1 MKQQAVICIVP
12 TEAQADRIVYGLR
25 SAGFN
30 NADVSVVMPDAC
42 ANKDLGH
49 EKHTKAP
56 EGAAAGTATGMVLG
70 GALGW
75 LAGVGALA
83 IPGLGPFV
91 AAGPIMAA
99 LSGAAIGGATGG
111 TAGSLIGL
119 GIPEI
124 EAKQYETKLKD
135 GNILLSVHTEN
146 GDEAKRV
153 EEIYKAEGAFDICKT
168 GEEKVKKS

>member
-1 MKQQAVICIVP
+1 MKQAVICIVP
-12 TEAQADRIVYGLR
+12 TEAQADRIVYALR
-25 SAGFN
+25 SSGFS
-30 NADVSVVMPDAC
+30 NADVSVVMPDAL
-42 ANKDLGH
+42 AGKDVGH

-91 AAGPIMAA
+91 AAGPIMAT
-99 LSGAAIGGATGG
+99 LGGAAVGGATGG
-111 TAGSLIGL
+111 ATGALIGL

-124 EAKQYETKLKD
+124 EAKQYESKLRD

-153 EEIYKAEGAFDICKT
+153 EEIFKAEGASDICKT
-168 GEEKVKKS
+168 SEEKVKKN

>member
-1 MKQQAVICIVP
+1 MKQAVLCIVP
-12 TEAQADRIVYGLR
+12 TEAQADRIVYALR
-25 SAGFN
+25 SSGFN
-30 NADVSVVMPDAC
+30 NADVSVVMPDQC
-42 ANKDLGH
+42 AAKDVGH
-49 EKHTKAP
+49 EKHSKAP
-56 EGAAAGTATGMVLG
+56 EGATTGGVTGLVLG

-91 AAGPIMAA
+91 AAGPIMAT
-99 LSGAAIGGATGG
+99 LGGAAVGG
-111 TAGSLIGL
+111 TSGGVIGSLIGL

-124 EAKQYETKLKD
+124 EAKQFETKLRD

-153 EEIYKAEGAFDICKT
+153 EEIFKAEGASDICKT
-168 GEEKVKKS
+168 SEEKVKRK